1 MLKLVTYYSLV
12 FLVLLVRTSHS
23 QTIITT
29 SNSQTM
35 HSPTIYTRNTSPFI
49 LLIVGIQSNAATY
62 PCALCEWTKGSD
74 AKAKLR
80 DLLGIK

>member
-1 MLKLVTYYSLV
+1 
-12 FLVLLVRTSHS
+12 
-23 QTIITT
+23 
-29 SNSQTM
+29 M
-35 HSPTIYTRNTSPFI
+35 HSLTIHTRNTSPII